1 MIEVMAF
8 AFIASV
14 AFVVIGKKTV
24 PDHHPKFWKH
34 IDNSDRVYYLR
45 SGHHG

>member
-14 AFVVIGKKTV
+14 AFVVIGKV
-24 PDHHPKFWKH
+24 SMSDHHPKFWKH
-34 IDNSDRVYYLR
+34 IHNSNRVYYLR
-45 SGHHG
+45 SGHHA